1 MYDTIFE
8 VKTHNP
14 SFVVINKCSIDS
26 KQLKCF
32 TIWWQSTNVND
43 TSSHWKLSNLEMNP
57 PESKQCWKHEKEI
70 SITKN
75 KQEIRNHI
83 PFYYVLWVLK
93 PNNDISGFHEFILY
107 VISLLGHL
115 LVWSQFFVPI
125 FLGPLWCYP

>member
-1 MYDTIFE
+1 
-8 VKTHNP
+8 
-14 SFVVINKCSIDS
+14 
-26 KQLKCF
+26 
-32 TIWWQSTNVND
+32 
-43 TSSHWKLSNLEMNP
+43 MNP

-125 FLGPLWCYP
+125 FLGPL